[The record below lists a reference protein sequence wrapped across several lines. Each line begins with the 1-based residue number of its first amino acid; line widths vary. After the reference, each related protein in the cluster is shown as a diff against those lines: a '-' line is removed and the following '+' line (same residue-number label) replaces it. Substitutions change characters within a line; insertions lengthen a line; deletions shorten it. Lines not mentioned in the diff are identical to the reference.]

1 MANNSINL
9 VDLDHNTLKQ
19 NFITYLRTQEQ
30 FKDYDFDGSNMSVV
44 LDILAHNTFK
54 NAFFLNMVTSEA
66 FLDSAQL
73 QNSVLS
79 HAKELNYTP
88 RSKRSAK
95 AIVNVTFE
103 ANGANQPYLIPKGA
117 SFTSIVKNDLYI
129 FSTAENIS
137 VSSPNNTFSFNA
149 ELYEGSYVNDTYIFN
164 SSVEFPKF
172 RITNKDV
179 DTTSLTVVV
188 YEDNADIGDNYQL
201 ATTLLGLNENSKVFF
216 LQASQN
222 GYYEVLFG
230 DNILGRQ
237 PKNNSIIQLDYRVS
251 KGAFPNGA
259 RSFSVNFDPTNPY
272 DELIGDLE
280 VTTTSIALNGADE
293 ESMESVKFYAPR
305 HFQVQERA
313 VTTNDYEILLKT
325 QFPEI
330 NVISVYGGEEVEP
343 PRYGKV
349 FVSVDISDVDGLPES
364 KKTEY
369 ANFLK
374 SRSPL
379 SIDPIFT
386 EPDYL
391 YYNVNTLV
399 RYNLNVTANST
410 ERIRTLV
417 TNSIVTYNNDNLNDF
432 KSTLRYSKL
441 SQTIDE
447 SDTSIISNQTDIFAY
462 KKINPQLGVS
472 QNIDI
477 NFGFPIFEVDYV
489 VDSQATAISTTN
501 RARSTRSIY
510 SSPFSFAGTICTL
523 DDDGIGNIRIVRA
536 VGDSNFV
543 ITNAGTVDYKKGLIK
558 LINFNINSYEGS
570 SLKIYVKS
578 ADRDLSSS
586 RNTILTLEPS
596 EITIRVEAIRI

>member
-19 NFITYLRTQEQ
+19 GFISYLRNQEQ
-30 FKDYDFDGSNMSVV
+30 FKDYDFNGSNMSVI

-54 NAFFLNMVTSEA
+54 NAFFLNMVTSES

-73 QNSVLS
+73 ENSILS

-88 RSKRSAK
+88 RSKRSAT
-95 AIVNVTFE
+95 ATVNVTFE
-103 ANGANQPYLIPKGA
+103 ANGANQPYLIPKGS
-117 SFTSIVKNDLYI
+117 SFTSVVKNDLYI
-129 FSTAENIS
+129 FSTVENIS
-137 VSSPNNTFSFNA
+137 VSSANNTFSFDA
-149 ELYEGSYVNDTYIFN
+149 ELYEGSYFNDTYIFN
-164 SSVEFPKF
+164 GSLEFPKF
-172 RITNKDV
+172 RITNKDI

-188 YEDNADIGDNYQL
+188 YEDNAEIGENYQL

-222 GYYEVLFG
+222 GYYEVIFG

-237 PKNNSIIQLDYRVS
+237 PKNNSVIQLDYRVS

-259 RSFSVNFDPTNPY
+259 RVFSINFDPTNPH
-272 DELIGDLE
+272 DELVGDIE
-280 VTTTSIALNGADE
+280 IVTKSIALNGADE

-330 NVISVYGGEEVEP
+330 NVISVYGGEEVSP
-343 PRYGKV
+343 PRFGKV
-349 FVSVDISDVDGLPES
+349 FVSVDISNVDGLPDS
-364 KKTEY
+364 KKIEY

-374 SRSPL
+374 TRSPL

-391 YYNVNTLV
+391 YYNISTLV

-417 TNSIVTYNNDNLNDF
+417 TNSIITYNNTNLNDF

-441 SQTIDE
+441 TQAIDN

-462 KKINPQLGVS
+462 KKINPILGTS
-472 QNIDI
+472 QNIDVD
-477 NFGFPIFEVDYV
+477 FGFSIFETDYV
-489 VDSQATAISTTN
+489 VDSQTSTTS
-501 RARSTRSIY
+501 ASHKIKTTRSIY
-510 SSPFSFAGTICTL
+510 SSPFNFGGSLCIL
-523 DDDGIGNIRIVRA
+523 EDDGNGNIRIVRS
-536 VGDSNFV
+536 VGDTHFV
-543 ITNAGTVDYKKGLIK
+543 VSNAGTVDLSLIH
-558 LINFNINSYEGS
+558 I
-570 SLKIYVKS
+570 
-578 ADRDLSSS
+578 
-586 RNTILTLEPS
+586 
-596 EITIRVEAIRI
+596 